1 MIFALSAKA
10 VGKVG
15 IFIVIFEIIISALL
29 GLVIA
34 LNLAFFLWYVKKTT
48 FRQQNDAQMINQ
60 LESSRQTLLIE
71 LSHSQAKLE
80 SLEQSYIK
88 RLQDM
93 QQNCEIRLQEEKIHS
108 QEMLLA
114 FQEQHTKTQE
124 EQNQNKEELK
134 NAFKALSDDILKQN
148 TQSFTQSQTL
158 SLQPLKDE
166 IARFQKQIAQ
176 NHIDAIERNTQ
187 LHSQIEN
194 LCKLNV
200 QLSNDANNLA
210 NALKGENKT
219 QGNWGEIIL
228 QRVLEQSGLQEGREY
243 ELQVNIRNDEA
254 NLLRPDAIIRLPNN
268 RCVVVDSKTSLI
280 AYEKLCNAQD
290 SEESLHAQK
299 ELIASIRA
307 HFTNLSTKNYQQFI
321 QGQKLDFVLMFIP
334 IEGAFLE
341 SLRADYTLYERAY
354 QKGVVIVSPTTIMA
368 VLRVID
374 NLWQMEYR
382 NKNVDKIFEEI
393 KILFTRIQR
402 FEEVLE
408 VLGRNIDTIYKTYGN
423 VMTKYNGQQGIAK
436 KGEQITKLLKGA
448 GIETLEDSENIKSS
462 LMIDQ
467 S

>member
-1 MIFALSAKA
+1 MG
-10 VGKVG
+10 VKVG
-15 IFIVIFEIIISALL
+15 NLDVMSEIIFSALL
-29 GLVIA
+29 GLLIMF
-34 LNLAFFLWYVKKTT
+34 NLAFFLWYVKKAIS
-48 FRQQNDAQMINQ
+48 RQQNDAQTINQ
-60 LESSRQTLLIE
+60 LESAKQTLLIE
-71 LSHSQAKLE
+71 LSQSQAKLE

-108 QEMLLA
+108 QEMLIA
-114 FQEQHTKTQE
+114 FQEQYTKSQE

-134 NAFKALSDDILKQN
+134 NAFKVLSDDILKQN
-148 TQSFTQSQTL
+148 TQSFTQSQIL

-166 IARFQKQIAQ
+166 ITRFQKQLAQ
-176 NHIDAIERNTQ
+176 NHTDTIAKNAQLDTQ
-187 LHSQIEN
+187 IKN
-194 LCKLNV
+194 LCELNR

-210 NALKGENKT
+210 NALKGENKI

-243 ELQVNIRNDEA
+243 EMQVNVRNDEA

-290 SEESLHAQK
+290 SEELLNAQK
-299 ELIASIRA
+299 ELIASIQA
-307 HFTNLSTKNYQQFI
+307 HFTKLSAKNYQQFI

-341 SLRADYTLYERAY
+341 SLRADHTLYERAY
-354 QKGVVIVSPTTIMA
+354 QKSVVIVSPTTIMA

-393 KILFTRIQR
+393 KILFTRIER
-402 FEEVLE
+402 FEGVLKT
-408 VLGRNIDTIYKTYGN
+408 LGRNLDTMCKTYEN
-423 VMTKYNGQQGIAK
+423 IITTYNGRQGIAK

-448 GIETLEDSENIKSS
+448 GIETLEDSENTESLSITDKS
-462 LMIDQ
+462 
-467 S
+467 